1 MNINF
6 PNSTAPGS
14 RSDAQAVRRS
24 RNDRSAQGVGS
35 SASQSVSSNSEV
47 SLSDT
52 NVAALKAQLANL
64 PSVRQNRVAALQQ
77 AIHNGSYQI
86 NSRQLAD
93 AIQSDLFGPGNAG
106 S

>member
-1 MNINF
+1 VNINF

-24 RNDRSAQGVGS
+24 RNDRSAQGMGS
-35 SASQSVSSNSEV
+35 SAIQAAANSEV

-64 PSVRQNRVAALQQ
+64 PGVRQDRVEALQQ
-77 AIHNGSYQI
+77 AIQNGSYQVD
-86 NSRQLAD
+86 SRQLAD
-93 AIQSDLFGPGNAG
+93 AIQSDLFGPSNGG

>member
-6 PNSTAPGS
+6 PNSTSPGS
-14 RSDAQAVRRS
+14 QVDTQRVQKPRGD
-24 RNDRSAQGVGS
+24 
-35 SASQSVSSNSEV
+35 QSTQYAKNRGIQPGASNSEV

-52 NVAALKAQLANL
+52 TVQALKAQLGNL
-64 PSVRQNRVAALQQ
+64 PSVRQNRVQALQQ
-77 AIHNGSYQI
+77 AVSSGTYQV

-93 AIQSDLFGPGNAG
+93 AIQADLFGTANTG

>member
-6 PNSTAPGS
+6 PNSTSSGS
-14 RSDAQAVRRS
+14 RVEERPARTIRSDK
-24 RNDRSAQGVGS
+24 SAQGVGNS
-35 SASQSVSSNSEV
+35 ESQPAVGNSEV

-52 NVAALKAQLANL
+52 SVTALKAQLGNL
-64 PSVRQNRVAALQQ
+64 PGVRQDRVSALRQ

-93 AIQSDLFGPGNAG
+93 AIQSDLFGPSNSG

>member
-6 PNSTAPGS
+6 PNSTSAGS
-14 RSDAQAVRRS
+14 RADSQAVRTLRRS
-24 RNDRSAQGVGS
+24 KAAGTVGK
-35 SASQSVSSNSEV
+35 SQSQAVAGNSEV

-52 NVAALKAQLANL
+52 SVTALKAQLADL
-64 PSVRQNRVAALQQ
+64 PSVRQDRVAALQQ
-77 AIHNGSYQI
+77 VVHNGTYQV

-93 AIQSDLFGPGNAG
+93 AIQSDLFGPSNSG

>member
-6 PNSTAPGS
+6 PNSNSPGS
-14 RSDAQAVRRS
+14 RADTQTVRRP
-24 RNDRSAQGVGS
+24 RNDRSAQGVGN
-35 SASQSVSSNSEV
+35 SASQPAAGHSEV

-52 NVAALKAQLANL
+52 NVTALKAQLANL
-64 PSVRQNRVAALQQ
+64 PSVRQNRIEALQQ
-77 AIHNGSYQI
+77 AIHNGTYQV

-93 AIQSDLFGPGNAG
+93 AIQADLFGPSNTG